1 MLVLIGFIVL
11 LLRFCVK
18 CENKGVS
25 LVLVVFVCVFWWY
38 ICFSFFILL
47 SNNGIVSN
55 IYKFC
60 WSVIFGLIFN
70 LFNSEKLINIVVSV
84 IVSVVK
90 KLSML
95 LDKKVMFI
103 IFIVCVFKFLLVFLS
118 RVVCFWCVW

>member
-1 MLVLIGFIVL
+1 M
-11 LLRFCVK
+11 K
-18 CENKGVS
+18 YENNGVS

-38 ICFSFFILL
+38 ICFNFFILL

-95 LDKKVMFI
+95 LDKNVMFI